1 MNKMLIICP
10 HLSTGG
16 APQFSLNKIELLKEH
31 YDIWCIEYSFL
42 SPDFVVQRNKIIEIL
57 GDKFIPLY
65 DNKEKLIDLINDIKP
80 DIISFEEIA
89 ETFMDSKITESIY
102 KKDRSYKI
110 LESTHSSHDNSNLK
124 QWLPDKFI
132 FVSPWSQKMYS
143 HFGVESEVI
152 EYPVDIKLRN
162 KLESQKKLGLDPN
175 VKHIVNIGLF
185 TPGKNQGYAFEIARK
200 LLGEKV
206 LFHFI
211 GNQAGNFQDY
221 WEPIMK
227 NKPENCII
235 WGERSDADEFIKASD
250 LFLFTSKFELNPL
263 VVKEALCYKDL
274 PIMMFNLET
283 YMNKYDNVN
292 NIIYLSDDLEFDYL
306 FISKKLKG
314 NELSKNSIT
323 IVTTH
328 DNEYRKKL
336 LENCLENIKSEV
348 IVSSNYPVD
357 CNIQKKCD
365 WLIYSKENPLLYNY
379 EFKKFDVS
387 YNYWYIKDGIRYEK
401 PFDYEHGYAA
411 YKLIKN
417 GLDMAKNLKKDIA
430 HIINYDYE
438 IYQPTILK
446 NEELLKSYD
455 IVFYNYDNDSYDE
468 KSYSTGFISGKI
480 DALIPF
486 FNEFKSKKEYYTK
499 GEGFNILE
507 KKVFNFYKNK
517 NFKIKEISYHLLE
530 SDNKTNQEGVLYFS
544 NNKEIK
550 KVNE

>member
-16 APQFSLNKIELLKEH
+16 APQFSLNKIELLKEN
-31 YDIWCIEYSFL
+31 YDIWCVEYSFV

-89 ETFMDSKITESIY
+89 ETFMDSKIIESIY

-110 LESTHSSHDNSNLK
+110 LESTHSSHDNSSLK

-263 VVKEALCYKDL
+263 VVKEALCYEDL

-283 YMNKYDNVN
+283 YMNKYDNIDNITYLNGSIINDTKSVTTLLNLKNN
-292 NIIYLSDDLEFDYL
+292 NIIKMKTRDEYPILLNSLGLKKGVEVGTFKGEFTKTI
-306 FISKKLKG
+306 ISKWDGEIYMVDVWRPLSIEEYNDSSNHEFNSNVYSEAMTSIKGHEDRCFMLRMKGEFAINLFQDESLDFIYIDANHSYDSVKEDMELWFPKLKKG
-314 NELSKNSIT
+314 GLFSG
-323 IVTTH
+323 H
-328 DNEYRKKL
+328 DYINMDWYNDPNF
-336 LENCLENIKSEV
+336 LEN
-348 IVSSNYPVD
+348 
-357 CNIQKKCD
+357 KKD
-365 WLIYSKENPLLYNY
+365 KHIYS
-379 EFKKFDVS
+379 
-387 YNYWYIKDGIRYEK
+387 
-401 PFDYEHGYAA
+401 
-411 YKLIKN
+411 
-417 GLDMAKNLKKDIA
+417 
-430 HIINYDYE
+430 
-438 IYQPTILK
+438 
-446 NEELLKSYD
+446 
-455 IVFYNYDNDSYDE
+455 
-468 KSYSTGFISGKI
+468 STGYYHGVFGVNPAVDEFCEKLGYTPNITDEWFGTWYFIK
-480 DALIPF
+480 
-486 FNEFKSKKEYYTK
+486 
-499 GEGFNILE
+499 
-507 KKVFNFYKNK
+507 
-517 NFKIKEISYHLLE
+517 
-530 SDNKTNQEGVLYFS
+530 
-544 NNKEIK
+544 
-550 KVNE
+550 